1 MSLLQLVRVE
11 VGEVGILPG
20 TVKMVSTDNLATIT
34 TAGYLN
40 GTGNQLSAV
49 SLAPT
54 DVIECIYSYDNITGS
69 CSYAVLKPSISGGVI
84 TLSQAGGGSVT
95 PAALTRVN
103 DTNVTL
109 TLGGTPSTALLQAT
123 SLTLGWTG
131 VLSGTRG
138 GTGVNNGSSTMTI
151 GGNFTMSG
159 AFTFTGNLSG
169 NTNITYPTSG
179 TLATTSQLPSGA
191 ALTKV
196 DDTNVTLTLGGTP
209 STALLQSTSLTLGWT
224 GELSVARGG
233 TGLSSATAYAVL
245 CGGTTS
251 TGAFQSVVSVGS
263 AGQVLTSNGAG
274 ALPTFQAAGGGGGVP
289 LGADTGALNA
299 YACTGISGFTST
311 SLAALDGFTFTFVP
325 GSTNTSTLPTINVN
339 SLGASGI
346 VRSDNSSLR
355 PGDMS
360 TFVPAVLTWKY
371 NFGNWVL
378 VNPASTDQNPFWQTI
393 SSNTNLVIN
402 YSYVCTTAST
412 LTLPGGGGANT
423 LGGSITIFIDVATT
437 PTINIST
444 GGTTVRFLNNTG
456 TNQLTCT
463 PGSGTPRG
471 HFITLTN
478 TSFGNW
484 GVTNYSGSASDW
496 TLT

>member
-34 TAGYLN
+34 AAGYLN

-54 DVIECIYSYDNITGS
+54 DLIECIYSYDNITGS
-69 CSYAVLKPSISGGVI
+69 CSYAALKPTISNGVI

-131 VLSGTRG
+131 
-138 GTGVNNGSSTMTI
+138 
-151 GGNFTMSG
+151 
-159 AFTFTGNLSG
+159 
-169 NTNITYPTSG
+169 
-179 TLATTSQLPSGA
+179 Q
-191 ALTKV
+191 
-196 DDTNVTLTLGGTP
+196 
-209 STALLQSTSLTLGWT
+209 
-224 GELSVARGG
+224 LSVARGG
-233 TGLSSATAYAVL
+233 TGLAAVTQYNLPIGNGTSALSLLAPHATSGVPLISQGASANPAYGTAAVAGGGTGITSATAYAVL
-245 CGGTTS
+245 CGGTTA
-251 TGAFQSVVSVGS
+251 TGAFQPVASVGT
-263 AGQVLTSNGAG
+263 AGHVLTSNGAG
-274 ALPTFQAAGGGGGVP
+274 ALPSFQAPAGGGGVP
-289 LGADTGALNA
+289 LGADTGALNT
-299 YACTGISGFTST
+299 YACSGISGFTST
-311 SLAALDGFTFTFVP
+311 SLASLDGFTFTFVP
-325 GSTNTSTLPTINVN
+325 GTTNTSTLPTINVN
-339 SLGASGI
+339 SLGGFGI
-346 VRSDNSSLR
+346 VRADNSSLR

-371 NFGNWVL
+371 NFSNWVL
-378 VNPASTDQNPFWQTI
+378 VNPATVDQSPFWQSV
-393 SSNTNLVIN
+393 SSNTNLTIN
-402 YSYVCTTAST
+402 YSYVCTSNAT
-412 LTLPGGGGANT
+412 LSLPGGGGANT
-423 LGGSITIFIDVATT
+423 LGGSITVIIDSATT
-437 PTINIST
+437 PTINISS

-463 PGSGTPRG
+463 PGAGTPQG
-471 HFITLTN
+471 HFITFTN

-484 GVTNYSGSASDW
+484 IVSNYSGASTDW